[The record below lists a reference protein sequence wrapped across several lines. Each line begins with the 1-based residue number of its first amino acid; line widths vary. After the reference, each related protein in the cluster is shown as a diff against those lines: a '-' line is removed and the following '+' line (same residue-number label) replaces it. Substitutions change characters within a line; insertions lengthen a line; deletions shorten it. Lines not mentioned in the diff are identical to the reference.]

1 MDPAEFMLLSFR
13 KQIQW
18 LYANGEFIMDIR
30 YYEFKISLHLL
41 NDFYVE
47 VFYHHKEGKIERIEI
62 LDRASNRMK
71 FYTDQ
76 VKLKVA

>member
-1 MDPAEFMLLSFR
+1 MDPADFLLMPAR

-30 YYEFKISLHLL
+30 YYEFKISLHLIH
-41 NDFYVE
+41 DFYVE
-47 VFYHHKEGKIERIEI
+47 VFYHHKEGIIERVEI
-62 LDRASNRMK
+62 LDRKSNRMK